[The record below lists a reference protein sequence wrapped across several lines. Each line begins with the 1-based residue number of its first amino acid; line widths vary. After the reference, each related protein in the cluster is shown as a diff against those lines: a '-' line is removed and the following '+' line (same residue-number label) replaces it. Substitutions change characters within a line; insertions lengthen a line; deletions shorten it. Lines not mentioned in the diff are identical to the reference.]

1 MFKEELMNKL
11 VGYLEQIMFEKKK
24 KKKKE
29 RTDERCVWVTESLL
43 LSKLKKPIK
52 KKKTGQII
60 ILFRLIK
67 GVKNE
72 DVPRAPRTLFLNEIE
87 M

>member
-1 MFKEELMNKL
+1 MFKEELMNKS
-11 VGYLEQIMFEKKK
+11 VGYLEQIMFEKKKK

-52 KKKTGQII
+52 KKKNRSDHNII
-60 ILFRLIK
+60 
-67 GVKNE
+67 
-72 DVPRAPRTLFLNEIE
+72 
-87 M
+87 

>member
-1 MFKEELMNKL
+1 MFKEESMNKL

-24 KKKKE
+24 KKK

-43 LSKLKKPIK
+43 LSKLKKSIK

-72 DVPRAPRTLFLNEIE
+72 DVPRASRTLFLNEIE
-87 M
+87 R

>member
-24 KKKKE
+24 KRK

-43 LSKLKKPIK
+43 LSKLKKSIK

-72 DVPRAPRTLFLNEIE
+72 DVPRASRTLFLNEIE
-87 M
+87 R

>member
-11 VGYLEQIMFEKKK
+11 VSYLEQIMFEKKK
-24 KKKKE
+24 KKS
-29 RTDERCVWVTESLL
+29 TDERCVWVTESLL
-43 LSKLKKPIK
+43 LSKLKKSIK

-72 DVPRAPRTLFLNEIE
+72 DVPRASRTLFLNEIE
-87 M
+87 R

>member
-1 MFKEELMNKL
+1 MNKL

-24 KKKKE
+24 KKRKKE

-52 KKKTGQII
+52 KKKNRSDHNII
-60 ILFRLIK
+60 
-67 GVKNE
+67 
-72 DVPRAPRTLFLNEIE
+72 
-87 M
+87 

>member
-24 KKKKE
+24 KK

-43 LSKLKKPIK
+43 LSKLKKSIK

-60 ILFRLIK
+60 ILFRLIR

-72 DVPRAPRTLFLNEIE
+72 DVPRASRTLFLNEIE
-87 M
+87 R

>member
-11 VGYLEQIMFEKKK
+11 VGYLEQIMFE
-24 KKKKE
+24 
-29 RTDERCVWVTESLL
+29 TDERCVWVTESLL

-87 M
+87 R

>member
-11 VGYLEQIMFEKKK
+11 VGYLEQIMFEKK

-43 LSKLKKPIK
+43 LSKLKKSIK

-67 GVKNE
+67 GGKNE
-72 DVPRAPRTLFLNEIE
+72 DVPRASRTLFLNEIE
-87 M
+87 R